1 MSLSQEAQES
11 TVSVKTDPSIRQK
24 NTCVILFAK
33 YPARDKAKT
42 RLQPALGIDGAAHM
56 ARRLLLHSIE
66 QALESDFA
74 VELCVSPAPTDPC
87 WQSLDLPNS
96 LQWSAQIEGDLG
108 MRMLAASLRVL
119 ESFEKVILMG
129 TDCPS
134 LTSERIQLAV
144 HKLDQYDAVMVP
156 ATDGG
161 YVLLGFKQ
169 SDSSL
174 FSDIS
179 WSTSSVADVTK
190 QRIAALGWTLALFPA
205 LNDIDEPEDLKHV
218 PSDWL

>member
-1 MSLSQEAQES
+1 MSKLTHQYGK
-11 TVSVKTDPSIRQK
+11 KTPASSCLPNIQPAIRQ
-24 NTCVILFAK
+24 
-33 YPARDKAKT
+33 
-42 RLQPALGIDGAAHM
+42 RLVCSQHWVFGKQDDAAHM

-66 QALESDFA
+66 QALASDFA

-119 ESFEKVILMG
+119 DSFEKVILMG

-134 LTSERIQLAV
+134 LTPERIQLAV

-161 YVLLGFKQ
+161 YVLFGFKQ

-190 QRIAALGWTLALFPA
+190 QRIAALGWTLALCPA
-205 LNDIDEPEDLKHV
+205 LNDIDEPEDLQHV